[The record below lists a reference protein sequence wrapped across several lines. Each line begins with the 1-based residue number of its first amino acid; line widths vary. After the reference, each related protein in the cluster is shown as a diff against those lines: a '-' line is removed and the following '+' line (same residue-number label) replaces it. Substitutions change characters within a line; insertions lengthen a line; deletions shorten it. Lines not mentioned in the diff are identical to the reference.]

1 MDTVTKLEQ
10 FLSNLE
16 SSNTPNDIQTLV
28 TSLRDSYGVTNAVY
42 HAVNLDGAPYA
53 ALTYTPEWM
62 DHYQEQ
68 KYVQVDPVVRGA
80 LQQFHPMDWKRLDW
94 SNRGSRNFL
103 GEANDAGIGNQGFS
117 IPIRGPNGQFAL
129 FTINDNCT
137 DQQWEVFRKE
147 FLRDMLLISHFIHN
161 KVVKIMLP
169 DGNRAQTPLSPRE
182 ADTLKYLAHG
192 MSRTNIAGK
201 LEISEHTLRVY
212 IDSAR
217 HKLGALNTVHAV
229 SLAYTKGLILL

>member
-1 MDTVTKLEQ
+1 MTKLET
-10 FLSNLE
+10 FLDALGQSQ
-16 SSNTPNDIQTLV
+16 TPDDIQSTV
-28 TSLRDSYGVTNAVY
+28 EALRDSYGISNAVY

-68 KYVQVDPVVRGA
+68 GYVRVDPVVRGA
-80 LQQFHPMDWKRLDW
+80 LQHFHPMDWKRLDW
-94 SNRGSRNFL
+94 SNKGSRAFL
-103 GEANDAGIGNQGFS
+103 YEAKEAGVGNQGIS

-129 FTINDNCT
+129 FTVNHQCSDRE
-137 DQQWEVFRKE
+137 WEVFSKE
-147 FLRDMLLISHFIHN
+147 FLKDILLISHYLHGRAV
-161 KVVKIMLP
+161 KVMLP

-182 ADTLKYLAHG
+182 MDAIRYLALG
-192 MSRTNIAGK
+192 KSRSQIAET
-201 LEISEHTLRVY
+201 LSISEHTLRVY

-229 SLAYTKGLILL
+229 STAFNKGLISI